1 MCALFRK
8 TDFSL
13 GRGAK
18 WGAQMPSAKPIC
30 GHTRAGARPPWH
42 IPGDHIDLVPYLV
55 PVGVLVNPC
64 PTPCLGDAW
73 APGDDLEIFPPSPW
87 YPVPLH

>member
-1 MCALFRK
+1 M
-8 TDFSL
+8 
-13 GRGAK
+13 GRANARVETH
-18 WGAQMPSAKPIC
+18 WRT
-30 GHTRAGARPPWH
+30 HRAGARPSWH

-87 YPVPLH
+87 YPVPLP